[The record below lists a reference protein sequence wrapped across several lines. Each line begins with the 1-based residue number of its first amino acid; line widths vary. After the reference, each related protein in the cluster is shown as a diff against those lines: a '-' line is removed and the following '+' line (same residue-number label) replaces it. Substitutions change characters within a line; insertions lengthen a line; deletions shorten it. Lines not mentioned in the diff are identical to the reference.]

1 MKIKMNR
8 KERFAWEYFKL
19 YKDAVQEYK
28 WCSYHLD
35 DDDNPHADE
44 YYLELLLEDICRIE
58 EKLFE
63 IAGRL

>member
-1 MKIKMNR
+1 MKIEMNR

-19 YKDAVQEYK
+19 YTDAVQEYK
-28 WCSYHLD
+28 WCYYYLD
-35 DDDNPHADE
+35 DYTVPHADE
-44 YYLELLLEDICRIE
+44 SYLELLLEDICRIE